1 MVYFYP
7 ISDGFAA
14 SNDLLLD
21 KSLMFAIIALIRS
34 ATALGRV
41 TLG

>member
-1 MVYFYP
+1 MIYFYP
-7 ISDGFAA
+7 ISDAFAA

>member
-1 MVYFYP
+1 MVYLYP
-7 ISDGFAA
+7 ISDDFAV

-21 KSLMFAIIALIRS
+21 KSLMFAIIALIRP